1 MGDKPVEP
9 VPAQPAVQNRSVGLQ
24 DVRVGVEL
32 NSAPVVQAGTEG
44 STIACQMKEGC
55 FSIGCGREWFPAK
68 YEAGKVSL
76 SKEEFDA
83 AIADINAVLEK
94 NVLDYILC
102 PFHWLTCDAFDC
114 SGYVQELQT
123 ECDKQTAK
131 FSEKNVHFYIKT
143 KTKVVVGWDG
153 PDVDDNVFLLVMQ
166 K

>member
-1 MGDKPVEP
+1 MEP
-9 VPAQPAVQNRSVGLQ
+9 VAAQPAVQNRSGGPVDAKHL
-24 DVRVGVEL
+24 RVGIEVD
-32 NSAPVVQAGTEG
+32 NAPVVQAGTEG

-55 FSIGCGREWFPAK
+55 FSIGCGREWFPIE
-68 YEAGKVSL
+68 YESGKVSL

-94 NVLDYILC
+94 NVLDYVLC

-114 SGYVQELQT
+114 SGYVAALDA

-143 KTKVVVGWDG
+143 KRKVVVGWDG